1 MPNDDVL
8 LREQL
13 VDSLKKGN
21 AHVDLF
27 TALKDFPVDLAGK
40 KPGGAP
46 HSAWQ
51 LLEHIRIA
59 LNDLLVFSTD
69 SNYVARAWPDSYWP
83 KEDAPANPGAWQASV
98 KALKADID
106 AFIQLIRNPA
116 SNLYAPIPWGS
127 GQTLL
132 RETLVAIDH
141 NSYHVGQ
148 LVMLRQQ
155 LGAWH
160 SS

>member
-1 MPNDDVL
+1 MPSDDEL
-8 LREQL
+8 LRKLL
-13 VDSLKKGN
+13 VESLQKGN

-27 TALKDFPVDLAGK
+27 SALKGFPVDLAGE
-40 KPGGAP
+40 KPKGVP

-69 SNYVARAWPDSYWP
+69 SNYDAPKWPDGYWP
-83 KEDAPANPGAWQASV
+83 RTEAPVDADAWQASV
-98 KALKADID
+98 KALRADLD
-106 AFIQLIRNPA
+106 AFAQLIRNPA

-132 RETLVAIDH
+132 REALLAIDH
-141 NSYHVGQ
+141 TSYHAGQ
-148 LVMLRQQ
+148 LVMLRKQ
-155 LGAWH
+155 LGAWQ
-160 SS
+160 